1 MAQPLDVPAIQAHM
15 REFVRDRE
23 WERFHNP
30 KNLVMALSGE
40 AGELTELFQWLD
52 EKQSAAI
59 MSDPDTAEAVRD
71 EMADVMVYL
80 IRLADVL
87 GVDLGAAI
95 EAKMVKN
102 AAKYPAEECRGSA
115 RKYNQLRKRPAP

>member
-1 MAQPLDVPAIQAHM
+1 M
-15 REFVRDRE
+15 REFVRDRD

-40 AGELTELFQWLD
+40 AGELTELFQWLN
-52 EKQSAAI
+52 EEQSAAI
-59 MSDPDTAEAVRD
+59 MDDPATAEAVRD
-71 EMADVMVYL
+71 EMADIMVYL

-87 GVDLGAAI
+87 DVDLGAAVA
-95 EAKMVKN
+95 AKMVKN

-115 RKYNQLRKRPAP
+115 RKYNQLRKRSSP